1 MAAPGSFPLLV
12 EGSWGPDPPE
22 SLPTKLQLYFQSAR
36 RSGGGACEVLR
47 EPGSPPRF
55 LVVFHLEDGEGFTGC
70 GDPGQP
76 GSPPKGGL
84 PPPPDTQRG
93 DPAGLEPVRLSAP
106 GGLPGG
112 GGRLGARGA
121 RREVCWRRSRCSV
134 AGLSSR
140 EGSSRGLRERN
151 LKGRGS
157 VRGGESCLNGFLGGH
172 LGSRTGRLLGR
183 TVGWERA
190 REGWLSPRAQAGPAA
205 PAGSPRRL
213 QRGCLY
219 FILFSINLF
228 LTYF

>member
-70 GDPGQP
+70 GGPGTA
-76 GSPPKGGL
+76 GVSPPREAC
-84 PPPPDTQRG
+84 PPPGHTAGRPRRAGARG
-93 DPAGLEPVRLSAP
+93 AKRSRRAAWRWRQSRAR
-106 GGLPGG
+106 

-121 RREVCWRRSRCSV
+121 RREVCWRRSRCSI
-134 AGLSSR
+134 AGLSSQ
-140 EGSSRGLRERN
+140 EGSSRGLRENN

-157 VRGGESCLNGFLGGH
+157 VRGGESCLNGFLGGQF
-172 LGSRTGRLLGR
+172 GSRTGRVLGR

-190 REGWLSPRAQAGPAA
+190 A
-205 PAGSPRRL
+205 
-213 QRGCLY
+213 
-219 FILFSINLF
+219 
-228 LTYF
+228 